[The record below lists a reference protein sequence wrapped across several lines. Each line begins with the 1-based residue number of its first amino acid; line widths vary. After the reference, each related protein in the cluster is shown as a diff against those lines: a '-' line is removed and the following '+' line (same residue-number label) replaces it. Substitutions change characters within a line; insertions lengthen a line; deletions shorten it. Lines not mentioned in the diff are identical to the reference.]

1 MRNGGYQLTALLS
14 GKREG
19 EEKGVRGKEKREG
32 ERDRASLR
40 TAHISMLHGIVVV
53 SVVIV
58 DMTCGI
64 FAVFILKCANEI
76 L

>member
-1 MRNGGYQLTALLS
+1 M
-14 GKREG
+14 
-19 EEKGVRGKEKREG
+19 RGKEKREG
-32 ERDRASLR
+32 ERDRDSLR
-40 TAHISMLHGIVVV
+40 TTHTSMLHGIVVV